1 MKKVELLSPAGDLE
15 KLKWACLYG
24 ADAIYIGGEE
34 FSLRANAKNFTIDE
48 IKEACSYVH
57 SLNKKLYVTIN
68 MIFHNENTYQLI
80 DYLKQLESCKVDAI
94 IIADL
99 FIIDILKENNIKIPV
114 HISTQQSTLNIE
126 AIKFYEKE
134 GIVERVVLGR
144 EASYEDIKAIRDNS
158 NIELET
164 FIHGAMC
171 TSYSG
176 RCVMSNYMTN
186 RDANRGGCSQ
196 ICRWDF
202 DLVCDGKTLEKN
214 PRFTMCSKD
223 LSMLDYIGDLIDLGV
238 TSFKIEGRMRSIYYV
253 STILNI
259 YRKVIDNYY
268 NGIRKIDDR
277 DKFILN
283 RCANR
288 ETCPQFLMSKPSE
301 KEQYYNGRC
310 EESNQD
316 FLGVVLDYKDGIMT
330 ITERNYFEV
339 GCEVEVFGP
348 NKCESFVVDK
358 IMDEF
363 GYRDAARHPE
373 EILYIPVPFK
383 VEKYDLIR
391 KKINIK

>member
-1 MKKVELLSPAGDLE
+1 MKRVELLAPAGDLE
-15 KLKWACLYG
+15 RLKWACLYG
-24 ADAIYIGGEE
+24 ADAVYLGGENY
-34 FSLRANAKNFTIDE
+34 SLRANAKNFKIDE
-48 IKEACSYVH
+48 IRWSCEYVH
-57 SLNKKLYVTIN
+57 SLNKKLYITIN
-68 MIFHNENTYQLI
+68 MIFHNEDSDALVE
-80 DYLKQLESCKVDAI
+80 YLRELESCKVDAI

-99 FIIDILKENNIKIPV
+99 FIIDLLKENNIKIPV

-126 AIKFYEKE
+126 AIKFYESL

-158 NIELET
+158 NIELEV

-176 RCVMSNYMTN
+176 RCVMSNYLTN

-202 DLVCDGKTLEKN
+202 DLVCDGKLEEKDTK
-214 PRFTMCSKD
+214 FTMCSKD
-223 LSMLDYIGDLIDLGV
+223 LSMIDYISDLIDLGV

-253 STILNI
+253 STILNV

-268 NGIRKIDDR
+268 NGIREIEKR

-288 ETCPQFLMSKPSE
+288 ETCPQFFHRKPDE
-301 KEQYYNGRC
+301 LEQYYNGRQ

-316 FLGVVLDYKDGIMT
+316 FLGVVLDYNDGIMT

-339 GCEVEVFGP
+339 GEEVEVFGP
-348 NKCESFVVDK
+348 NKEESFKIDK
-358 IMDEF
+358 IYDEF
-363 GYRDAARHPE
+363 GERDAARHPE
-373 EILYIPVPFK
+373 EILKIPVPFE

-391 KKINIK
+391 RKVVE

>member
-1 MKKVELLSPAGDLE
+1 MKRVELLSPAGDLE

-34 FSLRANAKNFTIDE
+34 FSLRANARNFTIDE
-48 IKEACSYVH
+48 IMEASSYVH

-68 MIFHNENTYQLI
+68 MIFHNENINQLI
-80 DYLKQLESCKVDAI
+80 DYLKQLECCKVDAI

-202 DLVCDGKTLEKN
+202 DLVCDGEILEKN

-223 LSMLDYIGDLIDLGV
+223 LSMIDYIGELIDLGV

-268 NGIRKIDDR
+268 NGIRKIDER

-288 ETCPQFLMSKPSE
+288 ETCPQFF
-301 KEQYYNGRC
+301 RC
-310 EESNQD
+310 CS
-316 FLGVVLDYKDGIMT
+316 LL
-330 ITERNYFEV
+330 
-339 GCEVEVFGP
+339 
-348 NKCESFVVDK
+348 
-358 IMDEF
+358 
-363 GYRDAARHPE
+363 
-373 EILYIPVPFK
+373 
-383 VEKYDLIR
+383 
-391 KKINIK
+391 

>member
-1 MKKVELLSPAGDLE
+1 MKRVELLAPAGDLE
-15 KLKWACLYG
+15 RLKWACLYG
-24 ADAIYIGGEE
+24 ADAVYIGGEE
-34 FSLRANAKNFTIDE
+34 FSLRANAKNFKIDE
-48 IKEACSYVH
+48 IKEACAYVH
-57 SLNKKLYVTIN
+57 SLNKKIYVTIN
-68 MIFHNENTYQLI
+68 MIFHNENISELVK
-80 DYLKQLESCKVDAI
+80 YLKELEQIGIDAI

-126 AIKFYEKE
+126 TIKFYEEEK
-134 GIVERVVLGR
+134 IVERVVLGR

-176 RCVMSNYMTN
+176 RCVLSNYMTN

-202 DLVCDGKTLEKN
+202 DLVCDNEILNKE

-223 LSMLDYIGDLIDLGV
+223 LSMIDYIGDLIDLGV

-253 STILNI
+253 STILNV
-259 YRKVIDNYY
+259 YRRVIDNYY
-268 NGIRKIDDR
+268 NGIKEINPR

-288 ETCPQFLMSKPSE
+288 ETCPQFLKSKPGE
-301 KEQYYNGRC
+301 KEQYYNGRQ
-310 EESNQD
+310 EVSNQD

-330 ITERNYFEV
+330 VTERNYFSV
-339 GCEVEVFGP
+339 GEEVEVFGP
-348 NKCESFVVDK
+348 NRCESFVIEK
-358 IMDEF
+358 IYDEN
-363 GYRDAARHPE
+363 GSRECARHPE
-373 EILYIPVPFK
+373 EILKIPVPFK
-383 VEKYDLIR
+383 VDKNDLIR
-391 KKINIK
+391 RKVVE